1 MHRFARG
8 VGGHRGSLALALFLG
23 FLLRNQGFLSC
34 LFGFAG
40 LAGERFFDGLE
51 DFSQIGLILLA
62 SLQFL
67 VAVLDV
73 GIELGQD
80 LLALCTHLVE
90 LGALGVQAAFLGQQL
105 RLLQVDIG
113 FDIGQL
119 AQCLVE
125 AFELGQTGFA
135 QVVVISEGSG
145 ELLGVLLVEQHLQ
158 VFLTPALIGG
168 TGLNGDQALLFKF
181 CAVEFFFLAI

>member
-1 MHRFARG
+1 M
-8 VGGHRGSLALALFLG
+8 
-23 FLLRNQGFLSC
+23 
-34 LFGFAG
+34 
-40 LAGERFFDGLE
+40 
-51 DFSQIGLILLA
+51 
-62 SLQFL
+62 
-67 VAVLDV
+67 
-73 GIELGQD
+73 
-80 LLALCTHLVE
+80 
-90 LGALGVQAAFLGQQL
+90 
-105 RLLQVDIG
+105 LQVDIG